1 MQRHAGR
8 HMTFPTDITTKPSGA
23 TRFKRLNISD
33 EEINRIHDA
42 CAAALNAPPSSCSYT
57 FADIRAALERLKK
70 KTPKPRK
77 PSIRKLVEQAEKA
90 GKNVT
95 SITTPDG
102 TKLDFGG
109 AAPVEPENS
118 WPLDEFRPKET
129 KQ

>member
-8 HMTFPTDITTKPSGA
+8 HMTFPTDTTTKPSGA
-23 TRFKRLNISD
+23 TRFKWLNISD
-33 EEINRIHDA
+33 EEITRILSH
-42 CAAALNAPPSSCSYT
+42 CTAALNAPPSSCS
-57 FADIRAALERLKK
+57 FADIRTALERLKK

-102 TKLDFGG
+102 IKLDFGG
-109 AAPVEPENS
+109 PVPAEPENS